1 VANQEHEEGESS
13 GNEAEA
19 EVEDEQGKSKLMRKW
34 PIIGDDD
41 VDDEESEGV
50 ANRGYE
56 EVEVTRDEQGNL
68 GSGDAGDEEV

>member
-1 VANQEHEEGESS
+1 
-13 GNEAEA
+13 
-19 EVEDEQGKSKLMRKW
+19 MRKW
-34 PIIGDDD
+34 PIIEDDD

-56 EVEVTRDEQGNL
+56 GVEVTRDEQGNL